1 VTDASVIAETA
12 RACQG
17 LFHDHGT
24 RSRSQIRIEATPTV
38 ARHAGEQRPRRRA
51 ERYQAF
57 LDKVRGRDDVSF
69 ALVVGLLG
77 AETHRRADVK
87 AALAGQ

>member
-1 VTDASVIAETA
+1 MKCLAPNGLAFSEFRGYENWQVIAV
-12 RACQG
+12 
-17 LFHDHGT
+17 
-24 RSRSQIRIEATPTV
+24 SQTGDLIV
-38 ARHAGEQRPRRRA
+38 AILGNPEIIAA
-51 ERYQAF
+51 YQSF